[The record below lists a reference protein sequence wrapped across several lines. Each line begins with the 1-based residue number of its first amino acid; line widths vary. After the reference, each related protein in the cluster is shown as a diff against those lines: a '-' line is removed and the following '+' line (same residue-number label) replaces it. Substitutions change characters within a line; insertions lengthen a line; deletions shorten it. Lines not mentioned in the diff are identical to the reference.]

1 MTSVIGGRVGPRY
14 RRTMAATDALQQIA
28 AVMVR
33 PDDGYL
39 DRVDALRDALAN
51 RQGEA
56 ARQLGVFATR
66 LAGLSVEELQEVFD
80 ETFDRDRA
88 SGLAHLAAQFA
99 EGRGEAAA
107 LDSLVFIEHL
117 LPALE
122 ADRNPFVY
130 LCKAVC
136 CLVLACPLRHA
147 PASLPTERV
156 SS

>member
-1 MTSVIGGRVGPRY
+1 
-14 RRTMAATDALQQIA
+14 
-28 AVMVR
+28 MVR
-33 PDDGYL
+33 PDDRYL
-39 DRVDALRDALAN
+39 DRVDAIRDALAD

-66 LAGLSVEELQEVFD
+66 LAGLSAEELQELFD

-88 SGLAHLAAQFA
+88 AALGALAARFA
-99 EGRGEAAA
+99 EGRGEAAG

-130 LCKAVC
+130 LFKAVC
-136 CLVLACPLRHA
+136 CLVLACPLRQ
-147 PASLPTERV
+147 ASA
-156 SS
+156 S